1 MTFVCFC
8 VIIAQKGIDIMW
20 IIITLFILYGLI
32 QILPSVFAT
41 WSDQDYVRHL
51 EDMGVFV
58 DENGKEI

>member
-1 MTFVCFC
+1 
-8 VIIAQKGIDIMW
+8 MW
-20 IIITLFILYGLI
+20 IIIALFILYGLI
-32 QILPSVFAT
+32 QMLPSIFAT